1 MLCRGLGLILSSV
14 RSCWR
19 VASQA
24 GSAIWKQSQEIFP
37 RIGRSLGD
45 ALASDGIYTT
55 EVSFWLPRPLTVAW
69 DPPGLR
75 HPPGHSDA
83 CRWSYEKPEDKSI
96 PFDS

>member
-1 MLCRGLGLILSSV
+1 MQVRLGLPFGNNP
-14 RSCWR
+14 RKY
-19 VASQA
+19 SQGLA
-24 GSAIWKQSQEIFP
+24 GAW
-37 RIGRSLGD
+37 GD

-83 CRWSYEKPEDKSI
+83 CRWSYEKSEDKSI